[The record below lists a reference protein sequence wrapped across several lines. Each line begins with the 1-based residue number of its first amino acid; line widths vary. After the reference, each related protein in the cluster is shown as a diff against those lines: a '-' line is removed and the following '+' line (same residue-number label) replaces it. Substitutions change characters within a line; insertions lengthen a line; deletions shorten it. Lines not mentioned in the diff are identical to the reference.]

1 MVSMPVG
8 LRALS
13 VVALLG
19 LLGGCSASKGKV
31 TLEGDTDAGR
41 TLFAQSFNKA
51 YISKSHDGEYDV
63 ILMQDP
69 QVSKNAAKGGNRP
82 LQPLA
87 AASLRQIVHIHVF
100 WRGDGGS
107 VARDGVV
114 TNSAIDWYVIAHEA
128 SDRPEVLRY
137 EGAGYVL
144 LNPGRNGTSVEI
156 RDGSMKKTE
165 SHGDL
170 RDPLGPARLTGTV
183 KAQQNSQFVRDTLED
198 LKSQTA
204 TAKTAVTLR

>member
-8 LRALS
+8 LRAFS
-13 VVALLG
+13 VVVLLS

-31 TLEGDTDAGR
+31 TLEGDTGR
-41 TLFAQSFNKA
+41 TVYAQSFNKA

-63 ILMQDP
+63 VLIQDP
-69 QVSKNAAKGGNRP
+69 VVSRDGSKGNKA

-87 AASLRQIVHIHVF
+87 AAAVRQIVHIHEF
-100 WRGDGGS
+100 WQGDGGS

-144 LNPGRNGTSVEI
+144 LNPGRTGTSVEI
-156 RDGSMKKTE
+156 RDGSMKQTE
-165 SHGDL
+165 NHGDLL
-170 RDPLGPARLTGTV
+170 RDPLGPARLTGAV
-183 KAQQNSQFVRDTLED
+183 KAQQNSQIVRDTLED

-204 TAKTAVTLR
+204 TAKMAVNLR

>member
-1 MVSMPVG
+1 MPVG

-13 VVALLG
+13 VVALLS
-19 LLGGCSASKGKV
+19 LLTGCSASKGNV
-31 TLEGDTDAGR
+31 TLQGETGR
-41 TLFAQSFNKA
+41 TIYAQSFNKA

-63 ILMQDP
+63 ILIQDP
-69 QVSKNAAKGGNRP
+69 LVSRASKGGNKP

>member
-13 VVALLG
+13 VVVLLG
-19 LLGGCSASKGKV
+19 LLGGCSSSKGKV
-31 TLEGDTDAGR
+31 TLEGETGR
-41 TLFAQSFNKA
+41 TLYAQSFSKA

-87 AASLRQIVHIHVF
+87 AASVRQVVHIHVF
-100 WRGDGGS
+100 WQGEWGS

-128 SDRPEVLRY
+128 SDRPQVLRY

-144 LNPGRNGTSVEI
+144 LNPGRNGTSVDI
-156 RDGSMKKTE
+156 RDGEMKKTE

-170 RDPLGPARLTGTV
+170 RDPLGPAKLTGKV
-183 KAQQNSQFVRDTLED
+183 KALQNSQIVRDTLED

-204 TAKTAVTLR
+204 TAKTAVSLR